1 MVIMVY
7 ESGVSEMTE
16 NEQNKNEEKALVP
29 SFGLDL
35 LRDYLIPELLGDE
48 APHIMY
54 WAGKDL
60 ARKFPLASL
69 EEVAEF
75 FEEASWGSFSILKEK
90 KDEMRLL
97 LEGEMV
103 AARFRTQEEPTF
115 KLEAGFIAE
124 QMQSQK
130 KLYTESY
137 DEIDKRKKQVIIIVK
152 WDRKETIDNE
162 ERY

>member
-1 MVIMVY
+1 M
-7 ESGVSEMTE
+7 
-16 NEQNKNEEKALVP
+16 
-29 SFGLDL
+29 
-35 LRDYLIPELLGDE
+35 
-48 APHIMY
+48 
-54 WAGKDL
+54 
-60 ARKFPLASL
+60 
-69 EEVAEF
+69 
-75 FEEASWGSFSILKEK
+75 KEK

-137 DEIDKRKKQVIIIVK
+137 DEIDKRKKQVTIIVK

>member
-7 ESGVSEMTE
+7 ESEVFEMTE
-16 NEQNKNEEKALVP
+16 NEQNGHEEHILVP

-35 LRDYLIPELLGDE
+35 LRNYLIPEILGDE

-60 ARKFPLASL
+60 ARKFPLDSFEAIID
-69 EEVAEF
+69 F
-75 FEEASWGSFSILKEK
+75 FEKASWGKLSMLKEK
-90 KDEMRLL
+90 KDELRLL

-103 AARFRTQEEPTF
+103 DSRFLSQENPTF

-124 QMQSQK
+124 QLQSQK
-130 KLYTESY
+130 ELYTESY
-137 DEIDKRKKQVIIIVK
+137 DEIDKRKKQVTIIVK
-152 WDRKETIDNE
+152 WDHKETIDNE